1 MIQRG
6 HGANPEGRASRTI
19 LLVATILVLL
29 PGSST
34 AQNNDAYALAPST
47 SQIIKTYH
55 DGSIY
60 DIDAIGKRDVGCAH
74 GLASK
79 YTPQEQI
86 EMGRAYAHTVETSFT
101 LVTDPLIIEYVNQ
114 IGQTLARNSD
124 TQIGVTFKI
133 IDTTDVNAFS
143 LPGGFIYLNSGLIL
157 AAENEA
163 ELAGVISHEIAHV
176 AACHAVQ
183 AIAREQLTNVVSMP
197 RIFRFAL
204 RHIAMNTIY
213 PKPTSSF
220 ESEAD
225 LLGLEY
231 LYKAGYDPQAL
242 SSLLKRVKAGEKQ
255 TPARRAVAFDSHYQ
269 ITDRI
274 ERSQQ
279 EIDTLLPPAPEYKVD
294 TSEFQQI
301 KQRLSEVKG
310 GRSTI
315 AITPT
320 ASDTH

>member
-1 MIQRG
+1 MNQPG
-6 HGANPEGRASRTI
+6 HGAPVEARASRAI
-19 LLVATILVLL
+19 LFGVIILALAPASLL
-29 PGSST
+29 
-34 AQNNDAYALAPST
+34 AQNNGAHTLAPST
-47 SQIIKTYH
+47 NQFIATH
-55 DGSIY
+55 DGSIR

-86 EMGRAYAHTVETSFT
+86 EMGRAYAHKVESSFT
-101 LVTDPLIIEYVNQ
+101 LITDPAIIEYIDR
-114 IGQTLARNSD
+114 IGQMLARNSD
-124 TQIGVTFKI
+124 TQAGLTFKI

-143 LPGGFIYLNSGLIL
+143 LPGGFIYLNSGVIL
-157 AAENEA
+157 ASDNEA

-183 AIAREQLTNVVSMP
+183 AIARDQLTNLVSMP

-213 PKPTSSF
+213 PRPTSSF

-242 SSLLKRVKAGEKQ
+242 SSLLRRVKAGEKQ

-279 EIDTLLPPAPEYKVD
+279 EIDTLLPPAPEYTVD
-294 TSEFQQI
+294 TAEFQQI
-301 KQRLSEVKG
+301 KQRLSEIKSG
-310 GRSTI
+310 HSSIT
-315 AITPT
+315 ITPT
-320 ASDTH
+320 ASGTR